1 MEQPMIRERLIRL
14 FEYIRETKLR
24 TEKKIRRVEEYP
36 NVWWLED
43 LLHLPGVDYSSD
55 LSTTF
60 LTVRRPEIPD
70 SPPIP
75 DEIMANVIH
84 GEHPDQEPK
93 WIEDP
98 DWNEAE
104 HKYKE
109 HLYQTWLQ
117 QSWRLWAES
126 NRHLY
131 RAKQFYDE
139 LFSLYNRLQ
148 DEGGTWEFVC
158 GVGLL
163 SWMVQGDQIRRH
175 VITSQL
181 DIHFQ
186 AEQGAFH
193 LYSSPKGTSVDTDA
207 VFPYLQSYRNIPEWM
222 DQIDESL
229 DPRDSTQLE
238 TLLEELVKQLDE
250 QGAYRSRWQKLVPAT
265 SNPMISYS
273 PALIVRKTASSVWQ
287 LEYTRAIDYLQAGGE
302 IPLFLQ
308 KLVTLDE
315 IPMDINQLARWNTVG
330 TDVYFP
336 LPYNTQQKEIV
347 NRLIKHDAV
356 VVQGPPGTG
365 KSHTIANLICHLL
378 AQGKKVLVTS
388 EKERALE
395 VLGQKIPN
403 GIRELCV
410 QVLGGDARDVSDLER
425 SVRRIAE
432 SFEQKDVVELGVHV
446 EKLQRELAMTRK
458 VKERLLNQMRLSAE
472 QEHETRQMGR
482 FCLKPQTAIQWLQE
496 HQEANWFPDRI
507 KEDRNFLLTSEDIVH
522 INQFTLHV
530 SKKDRLALVH
540 HRPTSKQLPTPSSFE
555 HVVQEYQALQNE
567 MSTKQQLIQD
577 WKVSNSF
584 SHLIPIALNK
594 LVSAQREF
602 KRISNEP
609 WKISILRDSLQGGE
623 SRGQWEELVFD
634 FEERLRLLNDLE
646 RNLLEYQVSSTSTIA
661 EAEMYDDVVAVI
673 ERYKEN
679 KSVGPIFMHLI
690 GRKYAYLF
698 RDVLINGKHLRERE
712 DFELLRSHLEREELR
727 NRVVLKW
734 NRLMGQVNGEKVDLD
749 TPRFVLWLHEQIE
762 QIRLL
767 LSFSERVIQPFQSII
782 QAFGIPEVDWLDT
795 RWYEQIMAGLQT
807 MQRFVRLEELRQL
820 RSKWLQVCSIGAEQ
834 AHAHELWNQLIQAI
848 QAYDITVYRVAYK
861 EMLRLEEME
870 PLFQGY
876 QEALKKVAPY
886 APQWARQL
894 MELEEGTGIGKTY
907 EKIEEAWVYSQCKTW
922 MEQHLASK
930 PLVELEEEY
939 KLEEQR
945 EFRLIQQI
953 VVDLA
958 WKYQLERTTD
968 RQKRSLISWL
978 QFIKKIGKGRGK
990 YSNKYKQEASKEME
1004 ICREAIPV
1012 WIMPIQ
1018 RVIENIEIANAFDVI
1033 IMDESSQ
1040 STLYALSVLLRGQ
1053 KVIIVGDDRQIS
1065 PDPVGVEKS
1074 INHELIETYLSDI
1087 PQAGQFEISTSIYDT
1102 ANRVVQQRIILKE
1115 HFRSVPEIIQFSN
1128 QYMYD
1133 GQIVPLRYP
1142 QVKEKLES
1150 PIQAIRVPSSTQ
1162 TESGR
1167 TINRAEAEA
1176 IVRKIKACCLDQKYA
1191 KKTIGVISLQGFEQ
1205 AKLIESLLRD
1215 ELGEEE
1221 FLRRKIVCG
1230 DSYRLQGDERDI
1242 IFLSLVVT
1250 PHQRIGVLAEDK
1262 HRRRFNVAV
1271 SRGRDQV
1278 FLFHSVDLT
1287 DLHPAC
1293 VRTALLEYFLHMH
1306 PSSRE
1311 GEEHESLFI
1320 TPLEREIFQLLIS
1333 KGYKVR
1339 THVPVGNLGR
1349 TIDLVIDGGRSRLAV
1364 QCDGDREFGPED
1376 WQAEFE
1382 HQQVLERVGWNF
1394 TRVRGS
1400 SFYHDP
1406 AKAMEAVYRKLDE
1419 LKIYPSVQVE
1429 SMY

>member
-1 MEQPMIRERLIRL
+1 MKNLEQHIIRERLIRL
-14 FEYIRETKLR
+14 FEYIRETKQR
-24 TEKKIRRVEEYP
+24 TEKTIRRVEEYP

-43 LLHLPGVDYSSD
+43 LIHLPGVDYSSD
-55 LSTTF
+55 LSATF
-60 LTVRRPEIPD
+60 LTVRRPEISV
-70 SPPIP
+70 SPTIP

-84 GEHPDQEPK
+84 GEHPDQEPE
-93 WIEDP
+93 WMGDP
-98 DWNEAE
+98 TWGESE
-104 HKYKE
+104 REYKS

-117 QSWRLWAES
+117 QWRLWAES
-126 NRHLY
+126 NRQLY

-163 SWMVQGDQIRRH
+163 SWIVQGDQIRRH
-175 VITSQL
+175 VITSQCE
-181 DIHFQ
+181 IHYQ
-186 AEQGAFH
+186 AEQGIFH
-193 LYSSPKGTSVDTDA
+193 IHSVLKGTSVDTDA
-207 VFPYLQSYRNIPEWM
+207 IFPYLQSYRNIPEWM
-222 DQIDESL
+222 DQVDESL
-229 DPRDSTQLE
+229 DPRDFVQLE
-238 TLLEELVKQLDE
+238 SLLEELVKQLDE
-250 QGAYRSRWQKLVPAT
+250 QGVYRDRWQKLVPAT
-265 SNPMISYS
+265 TNPIISYS
-273 PALIVRKTASSVWQ
+273 PALIVRKSTSSVWQ
-287 LEYTRAIDYLQAGGE
+287 QEYNRAIDYLQAGGE
-302 IPLFLQ
+302 IPVFLQ

-315 IPMDINQLARWNTVG
+315 IQIDTKQQWESLG
-330 TDVYFP
+330 TDLYFP

-347 NRLIKHDAV
+347 NRLVKHDAV
-356 VVQGPPGTG
+356 LVQGPPGTG

-395 VLGQKIPN
+395 VLGQKVPS

-410 QVLGGDARDVSDLER
+410 QVLSGDIGAVSDLEL

-432 SFEQKDVVELGVHV
+432 SLEQKDVVEIEVQI
-446 EKLQRELAMTRK
+446 EKLQRELVMTRQ
-458 VKERLLNQMRLSAE
+458 VKERLQNRMKMSAE

-482 FCLKPQTAIQWLQE
+482 FHFKPITVIKWLEE

-507 KEDRNFLLTSEDIVH
+507 KADRNFPLTPEDLVH
-522 INQFTLHV
+522 INQFTSHV

-540 HRPTSKQLPTPSSFE
+540 HRPTSKQLPTPSLFE
-555 HVVQEYQALQNE
+555 KGIHEYQELQNE
-567 MSTKQQLIQD
+567 MSKKQQFIQG

-584 SHLIPIALNK
+584 SHLIPIALK
-594 LVSAQREF
+594 TLVSAQREF
-602 KRISNEP
+602 QRLSKEP

-634 FEERLRLLNDLE
+634 FEERLHLLNNLE
-646 RNLLEYQVSSTSTIA
+646 RNLLEYQVCSTSTIA
-661 EAEMYDDVVAVI
+661 EAEMYDDVVTVI

-679 KSVGPIFMHLI
+679 KSVGPVFMHLI

-698 RDVLINGKHLRERE
+698 REVLINGKHLRERE

-734 NRLMGQVNGEKVDLD
+734 NRLMGQVDGEKIDLD
-749 TPRFVLWLHEQIE
+749 TPRLVLWLHEQIE

-767 LSFSERVIQPFQSII
+767 LSFPERVVQPFQSMIH
-782 QAFGIPEVDWLDT
+782 AFGIPEVDWLDAK
-795 RWYEQIMAGLQT
+795 WYEQMIAGLQT
-807 MQRFVRLEELRQL
+807 MQRFVRFEELRQL
-820 RSKWLQVCSIGAEQ
+820 RTKWFQVCLVGAEQ
-834 AHAHELWNQLIQAI
+834 AHAHELWNQMIQAI
-848 QAYDITVYRVAYK
+848 QDLDVAAYRNAYQ

-870 PLFQGY
+870 PLFQRY
-876 QEALKKVAPY
+876 QEALKNVAAH
-886 APQWARQL
+886 APLWTRQL
-894 MELEEGTGIGKTY
+894 MEQEEGTGIEKNY
-907 EKIEEAWVYSQCKTW
+907 EEIEEAWVYSQCKAW
-922 MEQHLASK
+922 MDQHLASK

-958 WKYQLERTTD
+958 WKHQLERTTD

-990 YSNKYKQEASKEME
+990 YSNKYKQEASRDME
-1004 ICREAIPV
+1004 VCREAIPV

-1033 IMDESSQ
+1033 IIDESSQ
-1040 STLYALSVLLRGQ
+1040 STLYALSVLLRGE
-1053 KVIIVGDDRQIS
+1053 KVIVVGDDRQIS

-1133 GQIVPLRYP
+1133 GQIIPLRYP
-1142 QVKEKLES
+1142 QVNEKLGR
-1150 PIQAIRVPSSTQ
+1150 PIQAIRVPSTTR

-1167 TINRAEAEA
+1167 AINRAEAEA
-1176 IVRKIKACCLDQKYA
+1176 IVRKVKACCLDQKYA
-1191 KKTIGVISLQGFEQ
+1191 KKTIGVISLQGVEQ
-1205 AKLIESLLRD
+1205 AKVIESLLRD

-1230 DSYRLQGDERDI
+1230 DAYRLQGDERDLV
-1242 IFLSLVVT
+1242 FLSLVVT

-1262 HRRRFNVAV
+1262 HRRRFNVAA

-1278 FLFHSVDLT
+1278 YLFHSVDLP

-1293 VRTALLEYFLHMH
+1293 ARTALLEYFLHTY
-1306 PSSRE
+1306 SASRE
-1311 GEEHESLFI
+1311 GEEQESLFM
-1320 TPLEREIFQLLIS
+1320 TPLEREVSQLLIA

-1339 THVPVGNLGR
+1339 THVPAGSLGR
-1349 TIDLVIDGGRSRLAV
+1349 TIDLVVEGRSSRLAV
-1364 QCDGDREFGPED
+1364 QCDGDREFNPAD

-1382 HQQVLERVGWNF
+1382 HQQVLERVGWSF

-1400 SFYHDP
+1400 AFYHDP
-1406 AKAMEAVYRKLDE
+1406 GKAMEALYRKLDE
-1419 LKIYPSVQVE
+1419 LKIYPSMQVE